1 MAEFTYT
8 GVDRQ
13 GNKVNGKLAAGSEGE
28 VRMLLRSQGIRPLRL
43 STGAFSM
50 DQDIFAMLK
59 PKAGTGSVPIGI
71 LAAFTRQLQVLL
83 QSGIP
88 LVTAL
93 EILGEQNDSIH
104 LRHAI
109 LDIKEKVSGGSY
121 FWESVS
127 GFPRIFPRL
136 YSSLVR
142 AGEASGA
149 MEQILDRLANYI
161 ESMERLSKQM
171 KSAMFYPVMV
181 GLVGVGV
188 IAGMLTFVIPKFE
201 EMLKA
206 NNAQLPWVTQALV
219 DTSHFVTNHFLIL
232 FAGIFSFGYLLVRYI
247 RSPEGRG
254 VFDRLLFS
262 TPVFGKL
269 IQKAGIARFSRTLA
283 TLLASGVPLV
293 EAIDIVKNTVDNSV
307 IEEQVSRIRKSLED
321 GQTLSATLGR
331 LPAFPKMTVQMVRVG
346 ESTGSLEKMLDR
358 MAKIYEQDVET
369 MVAGLAK
376 LIEPVIL
383 VVLGGLVGGILIAM
397 YLPIFSM
404 AQGVG

>member
-1 MAEFTYT
+1 
-8 GVDRQ
+8 
-13 GNKVNGKLAAGSEGE
+13 
-28 VRMLLRSQGIRPLRL
+28 
-43 STGAFSM
+43 
-50 DQDIFAMLK
+50 
-59 PKAGTGSVPIGI
+59 
-71 LAAFTRQLQVLL
+71 
-83 QSGIP
+83 
-88 LVTAL
+88 
-93 EILGEQNDSIH
+93 
-104 LRHAI
+104 
-109 LDIKEKVSGGSY
+109 
-121 FWESVS
+121 
-127 GFPRIFPRL
+127 
-136 YSSLVR
+136 
-142 AGEASGA
+142 